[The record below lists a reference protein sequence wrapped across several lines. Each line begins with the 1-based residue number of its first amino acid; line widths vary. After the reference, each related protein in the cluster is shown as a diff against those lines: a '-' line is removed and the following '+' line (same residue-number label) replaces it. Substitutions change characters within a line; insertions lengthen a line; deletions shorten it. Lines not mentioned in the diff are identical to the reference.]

1 MNDFRKSGYFVI
13 LSLNVYNK
21 KSKIVMYN
29 DQGITDSYDFIN
41 LSEKEFMFVCLQEDG
56 ELWTTKLATSSKSGL
71 NKNSDFILPLAE
83 IGKYI
88 GELTKLKIVN

>member
-13 LSLNVYNK
+13 VSLNVYNK

-56 ELWTTKLATSSKSGL
+56 ELWTTKLITNSKSGL
-71 NKNSDFILPLAE
+71 NKNSDFTLPLTD

-88 GELTKLKIVN
+88 G

>member
-1 MNDFRKSGYFVI
+1 
-13 LSLNVYNK
+13 
-21 KSKIVMYN
+21 MYN

-56 ELWTTKLATSSKSGL
+56 ELWTTKLTTSSRSGL
-71 NKNSDFILPLAE
+71 NKNSDFILPLTE

-88 GELTKLKIVN
+88 GELTKLKLVN